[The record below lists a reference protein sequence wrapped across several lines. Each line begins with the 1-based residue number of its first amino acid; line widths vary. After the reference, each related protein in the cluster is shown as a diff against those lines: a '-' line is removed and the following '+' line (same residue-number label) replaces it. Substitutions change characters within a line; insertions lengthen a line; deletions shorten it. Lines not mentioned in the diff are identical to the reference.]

1 MKEKISNLLS
11 RRSIRSY
18 KPEAVKD
25 EELQT
30 IIEAGLYAASGM
42 GKQSPI
48 VIAIT
53 DKKVR
58 DELAAMNAEIM
69 GRPGTDPFYGAP
81 AVLVVLAD
89 KNIPTHVY
97 DGALMIGNMLQA
109 AYQLGVGSCW
119 IHRAKEEF
127 ESDYGKELLKKL
139 GIEGEYEGIGNVI
152 LGYPA
157 EDPEPKPRN
166 EGRVYFVR

>member
-1 MKEKISNLLS
+1 MNQTIQDMLQ
-11 RRSIRSY
+11 RRSVRSFRPDMV
-18 KPEAVKD
+18 PE
-25 EELQT
+25 ETINE

-81 AVLVVLAD
+81 VVLIVISDAT
-89 KNIPTHVY
+89 NPNRVY
-97 DGALMIGNMLQA
+97 DGSLVMGNLMLA
-109 AYQLGVGSCW
+109 AHTLGVGSCW
-119 IHRAKEEF
+119 IHRAKQEF
-127 ESDYGKELLKKL
+127 EQDEYKKLLSDL
-139 GIEGEYEGIGNVI
+139 GIEGEWEGIGHCV
-152 LGYPA
+152 LGYA
-157 EDPEPKPRN
+157 DNEPKDLPRKSD
-166 EGRVYFVR
+166 RVYWVR